1 LRSQIGTRMRWNS
14 AVVNPLGRF
23 WLEAFNG
30 AVRRPYGNGRTAE
43 RSYLA
48 VIVSEQLEQ
57 AQASYSRLMMQQS
70 KTPSQS
76 ADAEARLRTLVR
88 NEPLVELKTKSQ
100 RLFL

>member
-1 LRSQIGTRMRWNS
+1 M
-14 AVVNPLGRF
+14 
-23 WLEAFNG
+23 
-30 AVRRPYGNGRTAE
+30 
-43 RSYLA
+43 
-48 VIVSEQLEQ
+48 IVSEQLEQ